1 MNYVIEL
8 VVIIA
13 IAYLAL
19 DADDSYRTGAGSH
32 SHNLKS
38 WLGLGLAGILTIFL
52 ICNAFA

>member
-13 IAYLAL
+13 VAYLAL
-19 DADDSYRTGAGSH
+19 DADDSYRAGNRK
-32 SHNLKS
+32 HNLKS
-38 WLGLGLAGILTIFL
+38 WIGLGLAGILTIFL